1 MSAVVINGGLVH
13 YEAFGKGNPILFLHG
28 WLGSWRYWYQT
39 MTSLAVDHRVY
50 ALDLWGFGDSA
61 KSESQYKINNYVALV
76 ESFVTD
82 LGLDEPILVGHSLG
96 ATVAIEYA
104 FRDISPI
111 NKVMAVSIPL
121 SSDAVHS
128 RIENYAK
135 SSVVSR
141 FIHGRLTLPSE
152 VEEEAERADPQAI
165 PLSLQSFKEH
175 CSLSKLTNTQSDIL
189 IVFGEKDDLIN
200 AELVNDLVDHDHIKS
215 ISLAESQ
222 HFPMIDEGNKFNR
235 LLRDFAD
242 SETTLE
248 SLALKDEWRR
258 RIR

>member
-61 KSESQYKINNYVALV
+61 KSDSKYKVNHYVALV
-76 ESFVTD
+76 ESFIAD
-82 LGLDEPILVGHSLG
+82 LGLDEPVLVGHSLG
-96 ATVAIEYA
+96 ASIAIEYA
-104 FRDISPI
+104 FKDISPI

-121 SSDAVHS
+121 AEDAVHS
-128 RIENYAK
+128 RIENYANA
-135 SSVVSR
+135 SMVSR
-141 FIHGRLTLPSE
+141 LIRGRLTLPKE
-152 VEEEAERADPQAI
+152 VEEEAERADPQVI
-165 PLSLQSFKEH
+165 PLSLKSFKEH
-175 CSLSKLTNTQSDIL
+175 CSLNKLTKTNSDIL

-200 AELVNDLVDHDHIKS
+200 SDLTSQLAGYNHIRS
-215 ISLAESQ
+215 ISLADSH

-235 LLRDFAD
+235 LLKEFAD
-242 SETTLE
+242 PEATLE
-248 SLALKDEWRR
+248 SLSLKEEWRR